1 MALNLENRK
10 ILVTGAS
17 GSLAKQILFELNSRG
32 IKPIAHIRDSS
43 NTDYIDSLNLEKRV
57 ADLRD
62 EKAFDSLMSGIDLVI
77 HTAAIVNFRQD
88 RFTQFAGV
96 NTIAAVNLFKAA
108 QKAGVKRFIHI
119 SSVAA
124 VGGVKRREMN
134 KRVVDDLFL
143 SNEDTEYNANH
154 LRIPYFMT
162 KRAAE
167 EELLKIYKE
176 GPTELVIV
184 NPSII
189 AAPREDGDDRAF
201 YTKHFSRLIIPSNPI
216 RVNIVDVRD
225 VAAGTIKALEEGK
238 NGERYI
244 LGGDNITLRELVL
257 TMSALLGKIPHLIRF
272 PRKFYDVTSR
282 FWLWL
287 MKITGRS
294 RISYYP
300 DLVKLLDFDWAFSNK
315 KAHHELGYR
324 WRSIHTTLNDL
335 LNNNFTGTWKKR
347 Y

>member
-1 MALNLENRK
+1 MALNIENQK

-17 GSLAKQILFELNSRG
+17 GSLAKQIIFGLTNRG
-32 IKPIAHIRDSS
+32 IKPIAHIRESS
-43 NTDYIDSLNLEKRV
+43 NTVYIDSLKLEKRV

-62 EKAFDSLMSGIDLVI
+62 EKAYPALMEGIDLVI
-77 HTAAIVNFRQD
+77 HTAAIVSFRQD

-96 NTIAAVNLFKAA
+96 NTISAINLFKTA
-108 QKAGVKRFIHI
+108 QKAGVKKFIHI
-119 SSVAA
+119 STVAA
-124 VGGVKRREMN
+124 VGGVMRREMN

-143 SNEDTEYNANH
+143 SNEETQYNAGH

-162 KRAAE
+162 KRSAE
-167 EELLKIYKE
+167 EELLKIYKD

-189 AAPREDGDDRAF
+189 AAPREDGDDRAY
-201 YTKHFSRLIIPSNPI
+201 YTKHFNRFIIPSNPI

-225 VAAGTIKALEEGK
+225 VALGVIKALEKGK

-257 TMSALLGKIPHLIRF
+257 SMSALLGKIPHLVRL
-272 PRKFYDVTSR
+272 PRGFYDVTSR

-324 WRSIHTTLNDL
+324 WRSIHVTLNDL
-335 LNNNFTGTWKKR
+335 LNNNFTGTWKKLF
-347 Y
+347 

>member
-1 MALNLENRK
+1 MALNLENMK

-17 GSLAKQILFELNSRG
+17 GSLAKQILFELSNRG

-43 NTDYIDSLNLEKRV
+43 NTEYIDTLKLEKRV

-62 EKAFDSLMSGIDLVI
+62 EATYPTLMEGIDLVI
-77 HTAAIVNFRQD
+77 HTAALVNFRQD
-88 RFTQFAGV
+88 RFTQFAGI
-96 NTIAAVNLFKAA
+96 NTVAAVNLFKAA
-108 QKAGVKRFIHI
+108 QKAGVKRFVHI
-119 SSVAA
+119 STVAA
-124 VGGVKRREMN
+124 VGGVRRREMN
-134 KRVVDDLFL
+134 KRVVDELYL
-143 SNEDTEYNANH
+143 ANEETEYNAGH

-167 EELLKIYKE
+167 EELLKIYKD

-189 AAPREDGDDRAF
+189 AAPREDGDDRAYYKKQF
-201 YTKHFSRLIIPSNPI
+201 NRFIIPSNPI

-225 VAAGTIKALEEGK
+225 VAKGTLLALANGK
-238 NGERYI
+238 NGQRYI

-272 PRKFYDVTSR
+272 PRGFYDMTSR

-300 DLVKLLDFDWAFSNK
+300 DFVKLLDFDWAFSNK